1 MSQENIEIVRGA
13 FTAFEPGDVNHIMDV
28 MSDDLVTHRVVPD
41 NAIYHGKEG
50 FFQATADWTE
60 GFQDWTAT
68 AMEFLD
74 AGDQVLVQVR
84 QTALAGGSAI
94 PVESDFW
101 FVFAMREKKLVR
113 LSFHNRR
120 AEALEAAGLRE

>member
-1 MSQENIEIVRGA
+1 V
-13 FTAFEPGDVNHIMDV
+13 
-28 MSDDLVTHRVVPD
+28 
-41 NAIYHGKEG
+41 
-50 FFQATADWTE
+50 
-60 GFQDWTAT
+60 
-68 AMEFLD
+68 EFLD

-101 FVFAMREKKLVR
+101 FVFAMREKKIVR

-120 AEALEAAGLRE
+120 AEALEAAGLTE